1 MTNTAVSV
9 STSATQLVD
18 GSPNR
23 TLLTF
28 TNNGS
33 VTVFLGTSAVSSS
46 SFIYALT
53 AGEFVQWTSE
63 DGDVA
68 PQGKWYGV
76 TVSSTASV
84 AVGEINK

>member
-18 GSPNR
+18 GQPNR
-23 TLLTF
+23 TLLVL
-28 TNNGS
+28 TNTGA
-33 VTVFLGTSAVSSS
+33 VTVYLGTSAVSTS
-46 SFIYALT
+46 SFIYALA
-53 AGEFVQWTSE
+53 AGEFVQFTGE

-76 TVSSTASV
+76 TPSSTASV
-84 AVGEINK
+84 SVGEITR